1 MISPL
6 HREETN
12 SRPLLAIQF
21 GEGNFLRGYIDWML
35 QQLVEHDYFPG
46 QIMMIKPR
54 AHGHFDQI
62 NAQKGLYTVV
72 ERGIVNGKPVNKH
85 QLITVVRGCLNPYE
99 EWPQTVAAFCT
110 PSVRFIFSNTTEAGI
125 EYKKEPFHPDAC
137 PHTFPAKLTALLHAR
152 FCALGGAPE
161 KGLIIIPCELIPQ
174 NADRLR
180 EHILHYAQ
188 DWELPS
194 EFSDWVTCHCAFI
207 NTLVDRIVSGYP
219 QGEEQ
224 EWEKTLGYSDKLITC
239 VEPYHLLVAETDE
252 SSLEKELPL
261 KSCGINIVYTDDLTS
276 WRLRKVRLLNA
287 THTATVPAACMA
299 GLIDVKEMMQ
309 DEDFQSFVHQT
320 LFKELVPSLPG
331 SEEDNRAYAE
341 SVIERFR
348 NPFTSHKLQAIT
360 LNCIVK
366 WRERVLP
373 ALKDYRQKF
382 GELPQNLSTSLAA
395 LIYLYL
401 ERPVAD
407 TEETREFFLKEKEQY
422 GCSQDIH
429 HLVQRIL
436 ANDSFWNENLNE
448 IHGLSQL
455 VERQLTSLMNEGSR
469 SLIKSLFQNL

>member
-1 MISPL
+1 MIPQL
-6 HREETN
+6 NRKETG

-35 QQLVEHDYFPG
+35 QQLMEHGDFPG

-62 NAQKGLYTVV
+62 NEQKGLYTVV
-72 ERGIVNGKPVNKH
+72 ERGIVNGKPVNTH

-99 EWPQTVAAFCT
+99 EWSQTVAAFCT
-110 PSVRFIFSNTTEAGI
+110 PSVRFVFSNTTEAGI

-152 FCALGGAPE
+152 FCALEGDLE

-174 NADRLR
+174 NADQLR

-188 DWELPS
+188 DWELPF
-194 EFSDWVTCHCAFI
+194 EFSHWVTCHCSFI

-239 VEPYHLLVAETDE
+239 VEPYHLLVAEADE
-252 SSLEKELPL
+252 KSLEKELPL

-287 THTATVPAACMA
+287 THTATVPTACMA
-299 GLIDVKEMMQ
+299 GLIDVREMMQ

-341 SVIERFR
+341 SVMERFR

-360 LNCIVK
+360 LNCIAK

-401 ERPVAD
+401 ECPVAD

-448 IHGLSQL
+448 ILGLSQL
-455 VERQLTSLMNEGSR
+455 VEHQLSMLMKKGSR
-469 SLIKSLFQNL
+469 SLIKSLFQNS

>member
-1 MISPL
+1 MIPQL
-6 HREETN
+6 NRKETG

-35 QQLVEHDYFPG
+35 QQLMEHGDFPG

-54 AHGHFDQI
+54 AHGNFDQI
-62 NAQKGLYTVV
+62 NEQKGLYTVV
-72 ERGIVNGKPVNKH
+72 ERGIVNGKPVNTH

-99 EWPQTVAAFCT
+99 EWSQTVAAFCT
-110 PSVRFIFSNTTEAGI
+110 PSVRFVFSNTTEAGI

-152 FCALGGAPE
+152 FCALEGDLE

-174 NADRLR
+174 NADQLR

-188 DWELPS
+188 DWELPF
-194 EFSDWVTCHCAFI
+194 EFSHWVTCHCSFI

-239 VEPYHLLVAETDE
+239 VEPYHLLVAEADE
-252 SSLEKELPL
+252 NSLEKELPL

-287 THTATVPAACMA
+287 THTATVPTASMA
-299 GLIDVKEMMQ
+299 GLIDVREMMQ
-309 DEDFQSFVHQT
+309 DEDFQSFVYQT

-360 LNCIVK
+360 LNCIAK

-401 ERPVAD
+401 ECPVAD

-448 IHGLSQL
+448 ILGLSQL
-455 VERQLTSLMNEGSR
+455 VEHQLSMLMKKGSR
-469 SLIKSLFQNL
+469 SLIKSLFQNS